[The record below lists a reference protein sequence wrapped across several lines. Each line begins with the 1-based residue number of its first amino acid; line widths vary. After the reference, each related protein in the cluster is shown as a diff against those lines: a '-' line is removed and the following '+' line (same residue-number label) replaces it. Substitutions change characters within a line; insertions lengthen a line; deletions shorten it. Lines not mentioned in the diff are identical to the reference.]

1 MKRTLLV
8 AAALLL
14 LLPAV
19 AANAAVVYT
28 EDFSYVAASQLNG
41 QGGWAAHSGA
51 GTSPHLISASGL
63 TYAGYPGSGV
73 GLAVGPLATSGEDN
87 NHTFTGQTSG
97 VVYLSFLVNVTST
110 QTTGDYF
117 IHLFD
122 GAVGSG
128 AFFGRVFVKKDPAS
142 TNFDFG
148 IQLRSTGP
156 AAYTLAYSFTP
167 GTTYLVVMKY
177 TFVAG
182 ANNDT
187 VALFVNPTL
196 GGVEPAPNLTTSNA
210 TDADATNLDGV
221 AIRQGSAA
229 NAASVTVDAIRVST
243 TWIDATTPV
252 SLQSFE
258 AD

>member
-8 AAALLL
+8 AAALLVVL
-14 LLPAV
+14 SA
-19 AANAAVVYT
+19 ASANAAVLYT
-28 EDFSYVAASQLNG
+28 EDFIYVAATQLNG

-51 GTSPHLISASGL
+51 GTNPQLISASGL
-63 TYAGYPGSGV
+63 SYAGYPGSGV
-73 GLAVGPLATSGEDN
+73 GLAVGPTATSGEDN
-87 NHTFTGQTSG
+87 NHTFTAQTAG
-97 VVYLSFLVNVTST
+97 DVYLSFLVNVTST

-117 IHLFD
+117 IHFFD

-128 AFFGRVFVKKDPAS
+128 AFFGRAFVRKDPAS

-156 AAYTLAYSFTP
+156 PTYTGAYTFAP
-167 GTTYLVVMKY
+167 GTTYLVVIKY
-177 TFVAG
+177 SFVAG

-196 GGVEPAPNLTTSNA
+196 GGAEPSPTVTTSNA
-210 TDADATNLDGV
+210 TDADAANVDGV
-221 AIRQGSAA
+221 AIRQGTAA

-243 TWIDATTPV
+243 SWIDATTPV
-252 SLQSFE
+252 SLQRFE